1 VSAAAATPTL
11 RLLRVG
17 ALAWLFG
24 WYALLHLLAPLYL
37 VFAQRMP
44 LDYPDFP
51 GLFTSPRIAAFCYLA
66 PLGTLGALLRP
77 AAAGMRLVALLFV
90 GCAVVMLLHVD
101 AYNDATFLVG
111 FWLGLWLLWLSG
123 RAARGEADTVEDA
136 AGLLVC
142 IGSFLFLGGVVGK
155 LHAAWWD
162 GQVIAHVLVDERTY
176 WFFPWMRDRL
186 SPPEQRQLS
195 RWLARIGLSFELAAV
210 ASVLLP
216 LRAGLLLLIAASL
229 GVIACAGWTLA
240 SVLGGF
246 VIVAT
251 YCRRQLGRP
260 APDRQPAG

>member
-1 VSAAAATPTL
+1 MSSGAVPPAL

-24 WYALLHLLAPLYL
+24 WYALLHVLAPLYL
-37 VFAQRMP
+37 TFAQHMP
-44 LDYPDFP
+44 LEFPDFP
-51 GLFTSPRIAAFCYLA
+51 GLFTTPRIAAFCYLA

-77 AAAGMRLVALLFV
+77 TAAAMRLVALLFV
-90 GCAVVMLLHVD
+90 GCATVMLLHVD
-101 AYNDATFLVG
+101 SYNDATFLVG

-123 RAARGEADTVEDA
+123 RAARADAETVEDA

-155 LHAAWWD
+155 LHAAWWN
-162 GQVIAHVLVDERTY
+162 GEVIAHVLVDERTY
-176 WFFPWMRDRL
+176 WFFPWVRDHL
-186 SPPEQRQLS
+186 SAPEQLHLS
-195 RWLARIGLSFELAAV
+195 RWLARIGLTFELTAV

-216 LRAGLLLLIAASL
+216 IRAGLLTLTAASL

-246 VIVAT
+246 VVVAA
-251 YCRRQLGRP
+251 YCLRQVGPRP
-260 APDRQPAG
+260 PRGPGA